1 MTLAGEGSFPELPE
15 ALLRNVASRVAQL
28 GAIKDSARV
37 CRAFYEAGLLHSP
50 AFRIHLDRQRC
61 DQLLTPRVVSALR
74 ARTCKLALAVDQPQ
88 LQDSKQFIQLLAHVM
103 DKLGSCT
110 AVECLKLCRH
120 WCDPL
125 QVLDCT
131 PCLAQQLLCSFPR
144 LTALSLQGYSV
155 TRSGLASLLSHPQ
168 LVLQL
173 QHLDLSRTTILEPA
187 VTTNSLFHGVRL
199 KQLSLAISSEP
210 PFLPNLLPLAQ
221 HLTQLHVV
229 LLPELFPPS
238 LHLLPEL
245 QVLTLTGALS
255 FKLAL
260 SQLRHL
266 RQLRTLQLPGFAIW
280 KQSQV
285 DELLTVSHLT
295 SIQVSSIH
303 NMTQSRAAVSCS
315 WQQLEVTGGIDCPS
329 AAYLPLHSL
338 THPLQLGILDMGT
351 AANGAVAAL
360 ARNLTEACQVPVRI
374 GVFKLCMHLGPDSV
388 QRLAAVLQ
396 RRHSLV
402 LAEVELSGLGGL
414 DTVAITRLA
423 PWCRGCTRLVLGGL
437 AGVSA
442 ATVPALATLCR
453 GCTSIEFQDGSLT
466 PSLEFWCQLVQ
477 MPTISQVAFWRV
489 SGAASVAMCESLRR
503 MAEQPWA
510 RWLVI
515 SIHTGCHTLL
525 ECCHAIVEKDKHPAQ
540 PAIFRV
546 SFSY

>member
-1 MTLAGEGSFPELPE
+1 MTFAGDGSYPELPE

-28 GAIKDSARV
+28 GAVKGPARV
-37 CRAFYEAGLLHSP
+37 CRAFFEAGLLHSP
-50 AFRIHLDRQRC
+50 AFRIHLDRHRC

-74 ARTCKLALAVDQPQ
+74 ARTCKLALAFEQPQ
-88 LQDSKQFIQLLAHVM
+88 LQDSKQFIQLLAHVL
-103 DKLGSCT
+103 DKLGSCA

-131 PCLAQQLLCSFPR
+131 PCLAQQLLCSFPGM
-144 LTALSLQGYSV
+144 TALSLQGYSV
-155 TRSGLASLLSHPQ
+155 TCSGLASLLSHPQ
-168 LVLQL
+168 LVRQL
-173 QHLDLSRTTILEPA
+173 QQLDLSRTSILEHEQPEQPQQPAHLGA
-187 VTTNSLFHGVRL
+187 VTMDSLFHDVRL

-229 LLPELFPPS
+229 LIPELFPPS

-245 QVLTLTGALS
+245 RVLTLTGALS

-285 DELLTVSHLT
+285 EELLTVSHLT

-315 WQQLEVTGGIDCPS
+315 WQRLEVTGGIDCPS

-338 THPLQLGILDMGT
+338 TQPLQLGILDMGT

-360 ARNLTEACQVPVRI
+360 AHNLTEACQVPVRI

-396 RRHSLV
+396 RHHSLV
-402 LAEVELSGLGGL
+402 LAEVEFSGLGGL
-414 DTVAITRLA
+414 DTVGISKLA

-453 GCTSIEFQDGSLT
+453 GCTHSA
-466 PSLEFWCQLVQ
+466 P
-477 MPTISQVAFWRV
+477 R
-489 SGAASVAMCESLRR
+489 
-503 MAEQPWA
+503 
-510 RWLVI
+510 
-515 SIHTGCHTLL
+515 
-525 ECCHAIVEKDKHPAQ
+525 
-540 PAIFRV
+540 
-546 SFSY
+546 